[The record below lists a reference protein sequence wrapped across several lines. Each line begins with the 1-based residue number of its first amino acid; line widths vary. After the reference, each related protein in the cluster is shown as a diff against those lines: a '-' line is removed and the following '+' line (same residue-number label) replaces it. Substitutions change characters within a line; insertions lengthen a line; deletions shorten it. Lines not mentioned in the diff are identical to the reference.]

1 MVDVAAGD
9 TGAREADFP
18 QSIREGVQ
26 SHGGREACAGDPPH
40 SRAAVIVTHRLSHTA
55 HSTQLPPGGSTHR
68 PPRPVHPALCTHWRG
83 RLASH
88 NRSPTAGGSEAP
100 GACPPV
106 RAPWVGS
113 SCLATGRRAPLG
125 GDMGARPVTR
135 GLHADTLAGPGRKQA
150 PRGGGGARPAFYSP
164 SPSAQAVRRAAGR
177 QSNVS
182 EGSQLLNWELETPSP
197 PPPVPGARCFLLEAS
212 VLSARRRL

>member
-1 MVDVAAGD
+1 MGAHRGGTCHPWGLPGSWGGSGDVVDVAAGD

-100 GACPPV
+100 GACPLV

-135 GLHADTLAGPGRKQA
+135 GLRADTLAGPGRKQA
-150 PRGGGGARPAFYSP
+150 PRGGGGGVRALRSTAPA
-164 SPSAQAVRRAAGR
+164 
-177 QSNVS
+177 
-182 EGSQLLNWELETPSP
+182 
-197 PPPVPGARCFLLEAS
+197 PVHKRFVGPQGGKATCPKAHS
-212 VLSARRRL
+212 Y